1 MPQRANAEMG
11 NSMER
16 HVAPEHEGLLAR
28 IGHACAYHPGRTIVV
43 WLIGVAVVI
52 GAVAGAGGKL
62 SNDFSIPGS
71 DSQKALDLLKVR
83 FPQQAGDSASI
94 VFAAPQGKSLKLPQY
109 RDAVAAGLA
118 AAKKIPKVSQTTDP
132 YQKSNLSKDGRVAFS
147 DVYFT
152 GQQAFQI
159 PKKNVTTLMDNVR
172 KAVEP
177 SGLSVEFTGQV
188 ISAADAPQAFG
199 PSELIG
205 IGVALIVLLV
215 VLATFASAFI
225 PLVVGIFAVMLGFM
239 LLLLLAR
246 LTAINSI
253 TPLLLSM
260 IGLGVGIDYSLL
272 IVTRFRQNLHEG
284 MQPKEAAAKAQAT
297 AGRAVVFAG
306 TTVAI
311 SVAGLALIGLDFVTK
326 LGIGGALG
334 VLTSVAIA
342 VTLLP
347 AVLAKLGH
355 RIDKGKVP
363 GVVLDETEAGRAASL
378 TGRWGRLVTR
388 RPALVGGVAVVML
401 LALASPVLGLQLGA
415 ADAGT
420 QPSSSTERKAYDL
433 LADGFGAGFNG
444 PILVVVDQKN
454 DRTAGATVA
463 AALKQQKGISFVA
476 PAQVNKAGD
485 TAIVT
490 AFPTTSPQSKQT
502 STLVRHLR
510 KVLPASLAKTNAKA
524 YLSGTTAAFDD
535 IAQRIFS
542 AIPQFLLFVIG
553 ITFLVLAM
561 AFRSLVI
568 ALKAAL
574 TTLLSALV
582 SFGVL
587 TFMVTN
593 GHFLSVIGLDK
604 TGPIESFLP
613 PIAFAILFGLSMDY
627 EVFLMSRIREE
638 HLRGK
643 PTKKATADGM
653 SAIGRVIIAAALIMT
668 SVFFAFALAP
678 DRTTKEFGV
687 FLGVAI
693 LTDALI
699 MRMAVVP
706 ALLSLLGERSW
717 AMPAWLDR
725 ILPNITI
732 EPPGELP
739 ERPTAA
745 TSSTPSGD

>member
-1 MPQRANAEMG
+1 
-11 NSMER
+11 ME
-16 HVAPEHEGLLAR
+16 AKPTPAHEGLLAR
-28 IGHACAYHPGRTIVV
+28 IGHACAYNAGRTMIV
-43 WLIGVAVVI
+43 WLIGLIVVI

-71 DSQKALDLLKVR
+71 DSQKALDLLKTR

-94 VFAAPQGKSLKLPQY
+94 VFAAAKGKSLKTPES
-109 RDAVAAGLA
+109 RAAVAAGLA
-118 AAKKIPKVSQTTDP
+118 AVKKIPKVSQTTDP
-132 YQKSNLSKDGRVAFS
+132 YQKSNISKDGQVAFS
-147 DVYFT
+147 DIYFS
-152 GQQAFQI
+152 GQQAFEI
-159 PKKNVTTLMDNVR
+159 PKKDVTTLMDDVR

-188 ISAADAPQAFG
+188 ISAADAPEAFG

-205 IGVALIVLLV
+205 IAVALVVLLV
-215 VLATFASAFI
+215 VLGTFSSAFI
-225 PLVVGIFAVMLGFM
+225 PLAVGIFAVMLGFM
-239 LLLLLAR
+239 MLLLLAR
-246 LTAINSI
+246 VTSINTI

-260 IGLGVGIDYSLL
+260 IGLGVGIDYSLF

-284 MQPKEAAAKAQAT
+284 MEPKEAAAKAQAT

-306 TTVAI
+306 MTVAI

-334 VLTSVAIA
+334 VLTSVVIAI
-342 VTLLP
+342 TLLP
-347 AVLAKLGH
+347 AVLAKMGH
-355 RIDKGKVP
+355 RIDRGKVP
-363 GVVLDETEAGRAASL
+363 GVVLDESETGRAASF

-388 RPALVGGVAVVML
+388 RPALVGGVAVIAL
-401 LALASPVLGLQLGA
+401 LVLASPVLGIQLGA

-433 LADGFGAGFNG
+433 LAEGFGAGFNG

-454 DRTAGATVA
+454 DKTAGATVA
-463 AALKQQKGISFVA
+463 AALKKQKGISFVA
-476 PAQVNKAGD
+476 PAVVNKAGD

-490 AFPTTSPQSKQT
+490 AFPTTAPQSKKT

-510 KVLPASLAKTNAKA
+510 DVLPASLKQTDAKA

-542 AIPQFLLFVIG
+542 AIPRFLLFVIG

-561 AFRSLVI
+561 AFRSLVV
-568 ALKAAL
+568 AVKAAL

-582 SFGVL
+582 AFGVL
-587 TFMVTN
+587 TFLVTD
-593 GHFLSVIGLDK
+593 GHLIGVVGLDK

-643 PTKKATADGM
+643 QTKKATADGI

-706 ALLSLLGERSW
+706 SLLSLLGERSW
-717 AMPAWLDR
+717 AIPAWLDR

-739 ERPTAA
+739 PRPVGSAEPA
-745 TSSTPSGD
+745 LGAD